1 MAKLKS
7 TFKNMFLSLFTICF
21 VVAVLLAQVNKITA
35 KPIAEAKAKKLENA
49 IREVVPPFD
58 NNPVAEAYKI
68 PDGAGDSLT
77 VYPAKK
83 GDELVGFAIT
93 AYSNNAFGGT
103 IQIIVGFDTN
113 NRIVNYSVLSHAETP
128 GLGAKVV
135 QWFKDTSNPNR
146 CIIGR
151 DLSKEKLSVS
161 KDGGNIDA
169 ITAST
174 ITSRAF
180 LEAVNKAYAA
190 YTNTI
195 AGDATSGATTGDED
209 AASGATTENDED
221 IASDTTINE
230 NTKTTGG
237 ENHAQ

>member
-35 KPIAEAKAKKLENA
+35 KPIAEAKTKKLENA

-58 NNPVAEAYKI
+58 NDPVAEAYKI

-83 GDELVGFAIT
+83 GNEWVGFAVT
-93 AYSNNAFGGT
+93 SYSNNAFGGN
-103 IQIIVGFDTN
+103 IQIIVGFDKD
-113 NRIVNYSVLSHAETP
+113 NRIVNYSILSHAETP

-135 QWFKDTSNPNR
+135 QWFKNTSKPGQ

-151 DLSKEKLSVS
+151 DLSKEKLSVT
-161 KDGGNIDA
+161 KDGGNVDA

-190 YTNTI
+190 YANSIT
-195 AGDATSGATTGDED
+195 GDKSSGAT
-209 AASGATTENDED
+209 AATDKSIDSG
-221 IASDTTINE
+221 TTINKNE
-230 NTKTTGG
+230 KTTGG
-237 ENHAQ
+237 EDHAQ

>member
-83 GDELVGFAIT
+83 GDELVVLPSPVIPIMLSEAPSKSLSDSIRIT
-93 AYSNNAFGGT
+93 
-103 IQIIVGFDTN
+103 
-113 NRIVNYSVLSHAETP
+113 
-128 GLGAKVV
+128 GL
-135 QWFKDTSNPNR
+135 
-146 CIIGR
+146 
-151 DLSKEKLSVS
+151 
-161 KDGGNIDA
+161 
-169 ITAST
+169 
-174 ITSRAF
+174 
-180 LEAVNKAYAA
+180 
-190 YTNTI
+190 
-195 AGDATSGATTGDED
+195 
-209 AASGATTENDED
+209 
-221 IASDTTINE
+221 
-230 NTKTTGG
+230 
-237 ENHAQ
+237 